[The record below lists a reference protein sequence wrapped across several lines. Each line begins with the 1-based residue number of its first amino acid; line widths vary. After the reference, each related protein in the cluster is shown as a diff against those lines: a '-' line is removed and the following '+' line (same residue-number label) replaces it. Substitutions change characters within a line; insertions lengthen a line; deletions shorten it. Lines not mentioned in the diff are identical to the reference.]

1 MDLFLKRLLWPQEGG
16 GNAGIEGNED
26 RQDRKLMGQEVRV
39 WVYAG
44 KGPPESDPGRRRK
57 W

>member
-1 MDLFLKRLLWPQEGG
+1 MDLFFKRLLWPQEGG

-39 WVYAG
+39 WVYAREG
-44 KGPPESDPGRRRK
+44 ASRG
-57 W
+57 